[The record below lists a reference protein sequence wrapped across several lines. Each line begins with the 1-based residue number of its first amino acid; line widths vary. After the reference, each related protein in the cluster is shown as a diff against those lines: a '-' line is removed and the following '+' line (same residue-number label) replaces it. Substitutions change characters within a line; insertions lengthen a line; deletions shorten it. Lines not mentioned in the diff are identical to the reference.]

1 MSEDKP
7 RDYQH
12 RLSSNLHQLYHNE
25 VGINNN
31 ASCDIV
37 TTDHCLQSEYP
48 SEVMGMQH
56 QHQGSG
62 QMYRTGMMNQIY
74 RYKTCSGLDRLVC
87 LTHST
92 CETATNIVTA
102 PMKSQDLAQRIQTMA
117 SSHGFQFD
125 FPSSLITRQFRS

>member
-7 RDYQH
+7 PDYRH

-48 SEVMGMQH
+48 SEMMGMQH

-74 RYKTCSGLDRLVC
+74 RYKTCSTLVC
-87 LTHST
+87 FTHST
-92 CETATNIVTA
+92 CEAATNIVAA
-102 PMKSQDLAQRIQTMA
+102 PIKSQDLAQRIQTMA
-117 SSHGFQFD
+117 SSHGFQF
-125 FPSSLITRQFRS
+125 SMISLPV